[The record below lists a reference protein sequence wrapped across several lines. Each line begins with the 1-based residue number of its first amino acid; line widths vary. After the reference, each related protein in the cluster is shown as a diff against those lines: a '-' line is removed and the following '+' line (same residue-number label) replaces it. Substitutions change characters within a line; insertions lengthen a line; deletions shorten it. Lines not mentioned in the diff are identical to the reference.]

1 MKERI
6 LINLSSLVN
15 KIEAINNGEH
25 VGAKVG
31 VLVANTESYSGQS
44 S

>member
-1 MKERI
+1 MKEKI
-6 LINLSSLVN
+6 FINLPSLVN

-31 VLVANTESYSGQS
+31 ALVANT
-44 S
+44 